1 MWLAFLQPKLDNIM
15 LILAFSSWAPNYSLV
30 IEGFDDCRSF
40 LCAKR
45 TNKIVKIFKNFSP
58 LKFSFKLL
66 TLVLCGNWIYVLNPL
81 LYSSIH

>member
-1 MWLAFLQPKLDNIM
+1 MWLAFLQPKPDNIM

-30 IEGFDDCRSF
+30 IEGFDDCKSF

-45 TNKIVKIFKNFSP
+45 INRIVKIFKNFPP

-66 TLVLCGNWIYVLNPL
+66 TLMPCGNWIYVLNL
-81 LYSSIH
+81 LLHNSIC